1 MKTQCVEI
9 GCPDPSTTRV
19 VLVDPCSYRPDGD
32 YAGDAYYCDQHKE
45 KLPPLFKARLRMVP
59 SPGSSWKPEDDP
71 PPYPIRAPLHPDK
84 AFIADLRTQHGEFKA
99 ALRDRDGN
107 TESIWATGELKEGLC
122 LIHLLNDSVFYPFRW
137 GQPVLVRVRGD
148 SRPVAI
154 SRENG
159 DRA

>member
-9 GCPDPSTTRV
+9 GCSDHATTRV
-19 VLVDPCSYRPDGD
+19 VLVDPNPHLSNGD
-32 YAGDAYYCDQHKE
+32 YAGDAYYCDQHMEKTPSRFKE
-45 KLPPLFKARLRMVP
+45 RLQMIP
-59 SPGSSWKPEDDP
+59 SPGSSWRPEDDP
-71 PPYPIRAPLHPDK
+71 PPFAIRAPLHPTK
-84 AFIADLRTQHGEFKA
+84 AFIDALRTQHGEFKA

-107 TESIWATGELKEGLC
+107 TESIWVTGELKEGLC
-122 LIHLLNDSVFYPFRW
+122 LVHLLNDSVFYPFRW

-159 DRA
+159 DRT